1 MQPAPGMDVSIGQR
15 HPMAP
20 WIKHAP
26 TIITVGTIAI
36 LAVHGRIAQPAHY
49 HEFADRSAAFGIR
62 HAADVF
68 SNAGFA
74 LVAIWGWLT
83 LRPRRAS
90 DHLRAGWPGYRLF
103 LIGLFLT
110 AFGSAFYHLAP
121 DNISLIWDRLPI
133 ALVCAGLLA
142 GVRGDIQGGSRTGFE
157 AIVLGLYAVASVAWW
172 AITERNGAGDLR
184 PYLLLQGLALIL
196 IPLWQAIHRAPRTDR
211 IAFGTAMM
219 LYILAKVA
227 EVLDHEI
234 ASVFG
239 FVTGHTLK
247 HLIATAAGRRLP
259 SAGIDPT
266 IFMTVTLAC
275 WELDQ
280 PNLSPWLNERKVIVI
295 KDLKVKGSSSVVKGG
310 TKVRNIRLTVA
321 SDGHNIAC
329 KIDGIGAMNLKS
341 EFVKKA

>member
-1 MQPAPGMDVSIGQR
+1 MHPASATDIAIAQG

-26 TIITVGTIAI
+26 TIITVGMIVL
-36 LAVHGRIAQPAHY
+36 LALHGPIAQPAHY
-49 HEFADRSAAFGIR
+49 HEFADQSVASGIP

-121 DNISLIWDRLPI
+121 DNIRLIWDRLPI

-142 GVRGDIQGGSRTGFE
+142 GVRGDVFGGSRTGFD
-157 AIVLGLYAVASVAWW
+157 AIVLGLSAVASVAWW
-172 AITERNGAGDLR
+172 AITDSNGAGDLR

-196 IPLWQAIHRAPRTDR
+196 IPLWQAIHRAPRSDR
-211 IAFGTAMM
+211 IAFGTAMV
-219 LYILAKVA
+219 LYILAKLA

-234 ASVFG
+234 ANAFG

-247 HLIATAAGRRLP
+247 HLIATAATAAVVWGLIRRFSHDGRQ
-259 SAGIDPT
+259 T
-266 IFMTVTLAC
+266 
-275 WELDQ
+275 
-280 PNLSPWLNERKVIVI
+280 
-295 KDLKVKGSSSVVKGG
+295 
-310 TKVRNIRLTVA
+310 
-321 SDGHNIAC
+321 
-329 KIDGIGAMNLKS
+329 
-341 EFVKKA
+341 

>member
-1 MQPAPGMDVSIGQR
+1 MDVSIRQG

-26 TIITVGTIAI
+26 TIITVGMIVI
-36 LAVHGRIAQPAHY
+36 LLVHGRIAQPAHY
-49 HEFADRSAAFGIR
+49 HDFADQSAVSGIP

-68 SNAGFA
+68 SSAGFA

-83 LRPRRAS
+83 LRPRCAS
-90 DHLRAGWPGYRLF
+90 EQLRAGWPGYRLF
-103 LIGLFLT
+103 LIVLT

-142 GVRGDIQGGSRTGFE
+142 GVRGDIQGGSRTGIDV
-157 AIVLGLYAVASVAWW
+157 IVLALYAVASVAWW
-172 AITERNGAGDLR
+172 AVTDRNGAGDLR

-196 IPLWQAIHRAPRTDR
+196 IPLWQAIYRCPRTDR
-211 IAFGTAMM
+211 IAFAAAMV

-234 ASVFG
+234 AAALG

-247 HLIATAAGRRLP
+247 HLIATAATAAVVWGLTRRF
-259 SAGIDPT
+259 AHDDHAARR
-266 IFMTVTLAC
+266 V
-275 WELDQ
+275 D
-280 PNLSPWLNERKVIVI
+280 
-295 KDLKVKGSSSVVKGG
+295 
-310 TKVRNIRLTVA
+310 
-321 SDGHNIAC
+321 
-329 KIDGIGAMNLKS
+329 
-341 EFVKKA
+341 

>member
-1 MQPAPGMDVSIGQR
+1 MQPARGIDASIAPG

-20 WIKHAP
+20 WIRHAP
-26 TIITVGTIAI
+26 TIITVGMIVI
-36 LAVHGRIAQPAHY
+36 LALHGRIAQPAHY
-49 HEFADRSAAFGIR
+49 NEFADHSAVSGIP

-90 DHLRAGWPGYRLF
+90 EQLRAGWPGYRLF

-121 DNISLIWDRLPI
+121 DNARLLWDRLPI

-142 GVRGDIQGGSRTGFE
+142 GVRGDLRGGSKAGIE
-157 AIVLGLYAVASVAWW
+157 VIVLALYAVASVAWW
-172 AITERNGAGDLR
+172 AITERAGAGDLQ

-196 IPLWQAIHRAPRTDR
+196 IPLWQAIYRAPRTDR
-211 IAFGTAMM
+211 IAFGTAMA

-234 ASVFG
+234 ATALG
-239 FVTGHTLK
+239 FITGHTLK
-247 HLIATAAGRRLP
+247 HLLATAATAAVVWGLTRRF
-259 SAGIDPT
+259 S
-266 IFMTVTLAC
+266 
-275 WELDQ
+275 
-280 PNLSPWLNERKVIVI
+280 R
-295 KDLKVKGSSSVVKGG
+295 
-310 TKVRNIRLTVA
+310 
-321 SDGHNIAC
+321 DGDAARQV
-329 KIDGIGAMNLKS
+329 DRQA
-341 EFVKKA
+341 